1 MEKQIRIALAGN
13 PNSGKTTLFN
23 WLADNLATI
32 LISGVLL
39 LVVIAIIIYLRRR
52 KKQGISSCGCNCAN
66 CAMHG
71 ACHQKKL

>member
-1 MEKQIRIALAGN
+1 MLH
-13 PNSGKTTLFN
+13 
-23 WLADNLATI
+23 WLADNLPTI

-39 LVVIAIIIYLRRR
+39 LVVIAIIINLRRR

>member
-1 MEKQIRIALAGN
+1 MLH
-13 PNSGKTTLFN
+13 

-39 LVVIAIIIYLRRR
+39 LVVIAIIINLRHR